1 MDERHAQN
9 QQIQHAT
16 HAGGIVIG
24 DGGTIAL
31 VRNMKTTKWFFP
43 KGHLDEVENTN
54 KNGGGN
60 SIETH
65 EDCARREI
73 QEEAGLTNL
82 ELIADLGTYERYGIG
97 KDGNYTNEAK
107 IIHMFLF
114 AAEPRAEVS
123 PSMEIAEARWASYR
137 EVAALLEDAKDTVWF
152 ASVFDRVR
160 EAIQRD

>member
-82 ELIADLGTYERYGIG
+82 ELIADLG
-97 KDGNYTNEAK
+97 NYTNEAK